1 MRLRMEDVVSAMN
14 EGLSGEK
21 AEHNL
26 RKNTYILLDP
36 ACDFHA

>member
-1 MRLRMEDVVSAMN
+1 MWSVRMN